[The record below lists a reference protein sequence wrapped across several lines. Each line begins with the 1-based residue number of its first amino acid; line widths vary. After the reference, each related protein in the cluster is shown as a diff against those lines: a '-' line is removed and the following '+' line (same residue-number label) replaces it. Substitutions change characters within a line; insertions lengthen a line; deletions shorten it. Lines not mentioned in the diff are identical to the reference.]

1 MNVAPGPH
9 PGARVQVTW
18 TDGRVYPA
26 TITTV
31 AQGFVHVQWDAGGS
45 AQWVPLTAI
54 APLGAPPQAAMPA
67 PQQAGWNPYPQYA
80 RQAPLPQQGLPQQA
94 PFAQQQAPFAQQG
107 IPQQAPSQ
115 QQGLPQQASIA
126 QQGPTPQQAPI
137 AQGSGPRPIAAKIRD
152 LPRGLV
158 YEPTGAG
165 AGTGKVFFVLFGF
178 VATTDADAAMRATDI
193 DHIGDDVAALRA
205 AGYKVIVDLHG
216 DLETLN
222 TALLGAHPDAG
233 GAPTAGV
240 FWGGHGDDDGTIGT
254 HEGYWIAPEQVAPE
268 VAQKGTVK
276 LFVMSACHAGNHAA
290 RWQKA
295 LGPQAQIIGW
305 GAPITN
311 ERAIEFLVPDDNN
324 AKGFDDLIEKHLGAR
339 KVMAD
344 GPLVEVRDL
353 AKQHEERIATML
365 VGLDE
370 LVKEAT
376 KRLKCKCEK
385 AKNIEAYYMEV
396 RTPPS
401 KDYPDKPRSQLVRVS
416 AMGLGDAWIYVSSLV
431 GPYSDALDLARGLR
445 AVAPAI
451 HVRVALA
458 KLNPDEPEFIVV
470 ETILRRR
477 RLDPYTFANNVSTIG
492 MYADKLED
500 LYFGSDKR

>member
-1 MNVAPGPH
+1 MNVPSGPH

-31 AQGFVHVQWDAGGS
+31 VQGYVHVNWDAGGS
-45 AQWVPLTAI
+45 AQWVPLTAV
-54 APLGAPPQAAMPA
+54 APLGSYAPAPAPPPAQA
-67 PQQAGWNPYPQYA
+67 QWNAYPQYA
-80 RQAPLPQQGLPQQA
+80 RQQ
-94 PFAQQQAPFAQQG
+94 
-107 IPQQAPSQ
+107 
-115 QQGLPQQASIA
+115 
-126 QQGPTPQQAPI
+126 PQQAPI
-137 AQGSGPRPIAAKIRD
+137 PQPVAQQPVAQQPAVHPSVAPPPVHPSVAPPAPQPQGGAPRPSAALIRD

-158 YEPTGAG
+158 YDPTGSG
-165 AGTGKVFFVLFGF
+165 PGNGKVFFVLFGF
-178 VATTDADAAMRATDI
+178 VATTDVDAAMRATDI

-205 AGYKVIVDLHG
+205 AGYRVIVDLHG
-216 DLETLN
+216 DLDILN
-222 TALLGAHPDAG
+222 SALLGSHPDAG

-254 HEGYWIAPEQVAPE
+254 HEGGWIAPEQIEAE

-276 LFVMSACHAGNHAA
+276 LFVMSACHQGNHVP

-295 LGPQAQIIGW
+295 LGQQAQIIGW

-311 ERAIEFLVPDDNN
+311 ERAIEFLVPDDAN
-324 AKGFDDLIEKHLGAR
+324 AKGFDDLLEKHLGVRRVA
-339 KVMAD
+339 AD

-353 AKQHEERIATML
+353 ARKHEDRVAML
-365 VGLDE
+365 LLGLDE

-385 AKNIEAYYMEV
+385 GKNSDAYYMEV
-396 RTPPS
+396 RTPAS
-401 KDYPDKPRSQLVRVS
+401 KDYPDKPRSQVVRVS
-416 AMGLGDAWIYVSSLV
+416 TMGVGDAWIHVSSLV

-445 AVAPAI
+445 AVAGAI
-451 HVRVALA
+451 HVRVALV
-458 KLNPDEPEFIVV
+458 KLNPDEPEFIIV

-500 LYFGSDKR
+500 MYFGSDKR